1 MRAILPGRPQSKRQ
15 ALCTAQWCGLRLVAY
30 ISGNAAVILSGPQSI
45 LQTIYVDTVDSLT
58 AITLEETTGRIALC
72 DATHVYIY
80 RPVGREEGVLRWTQV
95 HELKN
100 PTELRVESLSWGSSQ
115 ELLLGGSRLVL
126 WFIPEHGSPVIV
138 WNQPLAYPTA
148 LAYLSPD
155 SGFVA
160 SVGQYDRLVKIWRR
174 LSYEVEGTRFD
185 VSYLPH
191 PAAVTNLHWRK
202 PWHEEQNL
210 DNLLYTFCSDNH
222 VRAWTTFDPHAL
234 TVLQL
239 VGDINMNA
247 SIQPRRL
254 SASSISTRRYAF
266 IIDSRDFSTVTEKA
280 VQNSTTKT
288 ADHALEHL
296 IEIANR
302 SPEICVVLDGLG
314 HMSVWGLENAG
325 YKNRMPPSVFHISHV
340 DGMNIHVPQLS
351 DPLEDY
357 LQFCIFAGG
366 TTASS
371 LSILLHSFAG
381 DIDWYDSQI
390 THLFDTAVRQ
400 DRTALIST
408 LAGHGTPVLRI
419 VRNVVGNVVLSSTD
433 EGHTSIWQHDGT
445 LSTAPLLR
453 RSSFNVSVEIKDAVI
468 LSRGRYAAIL
478 SSHGLELWDIRQAK
492 AKRLGVWESE
502 GGRLPARI
510 TQSRIASEREL
521 TSRVIV
527 GYHADG
533 TVEAWELLLPANEP
547 GATNGYREM
556 IRSLGDVQLHAH
568 NRYNALIS
576 VCDNMSTNNRPADP
590 REINALGFAAALA
603 KDGTLEMVRSQ
614 EEPDSTK
621 PHLVTGALIETNMRR
636 PRAISASGYGK
647 VVVVNDDSTSIS
659 IWDAK
664 TGSWEYEHE
673 LDGTDT
679 IHTFAWAVSPQGLAL
694 VAVCFDYHIVILGQV
709 RYTYGGQEPAWVD
722 LRHIRIRDFTTHS
735 IGALCW
741 LRSGDLVVG
750 AGIQLFIFK
759 GYAGSH
765 HNEDARP
772 LRDLR
777 EKTRNN
783 ETFAMMAML
792 NTLVPIFHPTLLTL
806 LTCTEGLKATR
817 DVLYHLHQDLKYFTE
832 GDELSSLLN
841 IRPDRVT
848 SAATSSQSVD
858 KSHYSTNGDLNGDVE
873 DPPLSDYAKGLEG
886 NLRRYRL
893 RQLTNGE
900 QSNILKQVEVISEI
914 EKHEESVDANGQRY
928 LQALYTCGDEGVP
941 WSAIAFA
948 SMSTSQEVLVDLVT
962 RFYGGKLSWEA
973 ARKSGL
979 FCWLS
984 DVESLRQQMEN
995 VGRIEFTKN
1004 EDRNPVDCSLYY
1016 LALRKKPVLLGL
1028 WRMSIGVR
1036 EKENTMKLLA
1046 NNFDDPRWKAS
1057 ALKNAYALLS
1067 RRRFHYAAAF
1077 FLLGDSPWDA
1087 INVCIH
1093 QLQDLQL
1100 AVAIARVYE
1109 SESHKPSSTL
1119 ARLMEQ
1125 TILPLAIE
1133 SVQARWMA
1141 SWAYAAILDHKK
1153 LAIQVLVHPVHKIV
1167 GKPLLDGYEGAGMIG
1182 SLSYAANDPL
1192 VALLYT
1198 QLRAQLA
1205 KRNEWRS
1212 EVISAQDEWGFVM
1225 RCVRQYIHMGCDVLA
1240 LSLVRDWEF
1249 VPESPRK
1256 QTITATVDEIPP
1268 PLNVSLQRRKT
1279 FYDLEK
1285 EEDEEN
1291 IPQAEKKKEEQ
1302 QQQKKKAPPP
1312 TMFEEPSADSLLDSF
1327 GF

>member
-15 ALCTAQWCGLRLVAY
+15 ALCTAHWCSLRLVAY
-30 ISGNAAVILSGPQSI
+30 VSGNAAVILSGPQSI
-45 LQTIYVDTVDSLT
+45 LQTIYVDTVDALT

-80 RPVGREEGVLRWTQV
+80 KPIGREEGVLRWIQV

-100 PTELRVESLSWGSSQ
+100 PDGLQVESLSWGSSK

-126 WFIPEHGSPVIV
+126 WLVPDAGSPTIV

-148 LAYLSPD
+148 LAYFSPD
-155 SGFVA
+155 SSLIA
-160 SVGQYDRLVKIWRR
+160 SVGRYDRLVKIWRR

-202 PWHEEQNL
+202 PWHEEQIL

-222 VRAWTTFDPHAL
+222 IRAWTNFDPHAL
-234 TVLQL
+234 TALQQ
-239 VGDINMNA
+239 VSDINMNS

-254 SASSISTRRYAF
+254 STNPISTRRYAF
-266 IIDSRDFSTVTEKA
+266 IIDSRDFSTATEKA
-280 VQNSTTKT
+280 VENSSPKK

-325 YKNRMPPSVFHISHV
+325 YKNRILPSVFHISHV
-340 DGMNIHVPQLS
+340 DGMNVHVPQLS

-357 LQFCIFAGG
+357 VQFCIFAGG
-366 TTASS
+366 MTESS

-390 THLFDTAVRQ
+390 THLFDTAARR
-400 DRTALIST
+400 DRTELIST
-408 LAGHGTPVLRI
+408 MAGHGTPVRRI
-419 VRNVVGNVVLSSTD
+419 VRNVVGTVVLSGTYD
-433 EGHTSIWQHDGT
+433 GNTSIWQHEGN
-445 LSTAPLLR
+445 LSSAPLLR
-453 RSSFNVSVEIKDAVI
+453 RSSFNVNVEIKDAVI

-478 SSHGLELWDIRQAK
+478 SNHGLELWDIREAK
-492 AKRLGVWESE
+492 AKRLGVWKSD
-502 GGRLPARI
+502 GNHLPVRI

-533 TVEAWELLLPANEP
+533 TVEAWELLLPAKEP

-556 IRSLGDVQLHAH
+556 IRSLGDVRLHAQ

-576 VCDNMSTNNRPADP
+576 VCDNMSTNKRPADP
-590 REINALGFAAALA
+590 REIHALGFAAALA

-621 PHLVTGALIETNMRR
+621 PHLISGALIETNIRK
-636 PRAISASGYGK
+636 PKAISASGYGK
-647 VVVVNDDSTSIS
+647 IVVVNDDSSSLS

-709 RYTYGGQEPAWVD
+709 RYAYPVSEPAWVD

-735 IGALCW
+735 IGDLCW

-750 AGIQLFIFK
+750 AGIQLSIFK
-759 GYAGSH
+759 GFARSH
-765 HNEDARP
+765 HNENAKP
-772 LRDLR
+772 LQDLR
-777 EKTRNN
+777 AKMRNG

-792 NTLVPIFHPTLLTL
+792 NSLVPVFHPTFLAL
-806 LTCTEGLKATR
+806 LTCVGGLKATK
-817 DVLYHLHQDLKYFTE
+817 DVLYHLHRDLKFFTE
-832 GDELSSLLN
+832 GDELSSFVN
-841 IRPDRVT
+841 IQPDRIT
-848 SAATSSQSVD
+848 NAERPSQTID
-858 KSHYSTNGDLNGDVE
+858 KPYYTANGDLNGDAE
-873 DPPLSDYAKGLEG
+873 NLLLSDYAEGLDD
-886 NLRRYRL
+886 NLRRYKL
-893 RQLTNGE
+893 WQLTNDE
-900 QSNILKQVEVISEI
+900 QARLVKQVDVVSEI
-914 EKHEESVDANGQRY
+914 EKQEESVDANGQRY
-928 LQALYTCGDEGVP
+928 LQALYTYGDEGVP

-948 SMSTSQEVLVDLVT
+948 SLSTSQEVLVDLVT
-962 RFYGGKLSWEA
+962 RLYGGKLTWEA

-984 DVESLRQQMEN
+984 DVEALRQQMEN
-995 VGRIEFTKN
+995 VGRTEFTKH

-1016 LALRKKPVLLGL
+1016 LALRKKTVLLGL

-1046 NNFDDPRWKAS
+1046 NNFDDPRWKAT

-1067 RRRFHYAAAF
+1067 KRRFQYAAAF

-1087 INVCIH
+1087 VSVCIH

-1100 AVAIARVYE
+1100 AIAVARVYE
-1109 SESHKPSSTL
+1109 GENDKQPSTL
-1119 ARLMEQ
+1119 TRLMEQ
-1125 TILPLAIE
+1125 TILPMAVE
-1133 SVQARWMA
+1133 NEQGRWLA
-1141 SWAYAAILDHKK
+1141 SWVYSAMLDRKDM
-1153 LAIQVLVHPVHKIV
+1153 AIQVLVHPVHKIV
-1167 GKPLLDGYEGAGMIG
+1167 GRPLLDGHEEPGMVG
-1182 SLSYAANDPL
+1182 SLNYAANDPL
-1192 VALLYT
+1192 LVLLYT
-1198 QLRAQLA
+1198 QIRAQLA
-1205 KRNEWRS
+1205 KQNQWRS
-1212 EVISAQDEWGFVM
+1212 EVISAKDEWGFIM
-1225 RCVRQYIHMGCDVLA
+1225 RCVRQYLHMGCDVLA
-1240 LSLVRDWEF
+1240 LSLVKDWEF
-1249 VPESPRK
+1249 VPESLDK
-1256 QTITATVDEIPP
+1256 QTIIAAVEEVPP
-1268 PLNVSLQRRKT
+1268 PPPSPGLQRRKT

-1291 IPQAEKKKEEQ
+1291 IPQAEKMKNK
-1302 QQQKKKAPPP
+1302 QKKPPP